1 MNLSPLAWLYRTAVG
16 LKNEAYRRSLLRP
29 RRLARPVISI
39 GNLSVGGAGKTPL
52 VIHLARL
59 LTEAGFAVDVLSRGY
74 GRSSSATVRVD
85 PAADDAA
92 LRFGD
97 EPVLIAESSAC
108 PVYVGA
114 SRYQA
119 GLLAER
125 EAGRESRREPGREIG
140 RLHLLDDGFQHR
152 KLYRDVDIVVLHRS
166 DFNGRLLPSGRLRE
180 PLTSL
185 QRASVLVLREEDAE
199 LEPELRRRG
208 ITAPVWTMR
217 RDLVLPEALGTT
229 IAFCGI
235 ARPDEFL
242 AALPEHGLLA
252 ARTFPDHYRYSD
264 ADLAELS
271 ALARKHRAD
280 TFVTTEKDLVRLS
293 PQQRMLLNSAARLT
307 AARLELRLSSERGNE
322 ASVIAELLG
331 LLGTDRSGLL

>member
-1 MNLSPLAWLYRTAVG
+1 MNLLPLAWLYGAAVG
-16 LKNEAYRRSLLRP
+16 LKNEAYRRSILRP
-29 RRLARPVISI
+29 RSLSQPVISI
-39 GNLSVGGAGKTPL
+39 GNLSIGGAGKTPL

-59 LTEAGFAVDVLSRGY
+59 LADAAVPVDVLSRGY
-74 GRSSSATVRVD
+74 GRVSSATARVD
-85 PAADDAA
+85 PGAPDASS
-92 LRFGD
+92 RFGD
-97 EPVLIAESSAC
+97 EPVLIAESAGC

-114 SRYQA
+114 SRYRA
-119 GLLAER
+119 GLLAEQ
-125 EAGRESRREPGREIG
+125 EAP

-152 KLYRDVDIVVLHRS
+152 KLYRHVDIVVLHRS

-180 PLTSL
+180 PLASL
-185 QRASVLVLREEDAE
+185 QRASLVVLREEDAE

-208 ITAPVWTMR
+208 ITAPVWKMR
-217 RDLVLPEALGTT
+217 RDLVLPEALGATV
-229 IAFCGI
+229 AFCGI
-235 ARPDEFL
+235 ARPDDFL

-293 PQQRMLLNSAARLT
+293 PQQRAVLSSSARLT
-307 AARLELRLSSERGNE
+307 AARLQLRLSSERGNE

-331 LLGTDRSGLL
+331 LLPPDRSGLL